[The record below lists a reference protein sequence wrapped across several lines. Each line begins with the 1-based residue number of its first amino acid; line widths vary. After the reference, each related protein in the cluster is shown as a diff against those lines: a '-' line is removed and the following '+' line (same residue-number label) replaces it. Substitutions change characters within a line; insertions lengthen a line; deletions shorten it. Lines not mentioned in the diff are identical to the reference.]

1 MSSFKLKLKDG
12 IINDVYGEI
21 YTDITDDYINEKEY
35 LIRHTILSGIYDDN
49 TSFKIIIDS
58 EEDINMG
65 GDFVLFSFMELVAEN
80 KVNKDI
86 TVEDFYKEFRK
97 KLRRNASANS
107 IYKRKIKISFKKK
120 GKNENTNNRFKRF

>member
-1 MSSFKLKLKDG
+1 MLSFKLKLKNG
-12 IINDVYGEI
+12 MVENVYADI
-21 YTDITDDYINEKEY
+21 YTDITDDYMNEKEY
-35 LIRHTILSGIYDDN
+35 LIRHTILSGIYNNDN
-49 TSFKIIIDS
+49 PFKIIIDS

-97 KLRRNASANS
+97 KLRKNAYANS
-107 IYKRKIKISFKKK
+107 IYKRKIKITFK
-120 GKNENTNNRFKRF
+120 EE